1 MKILINKY
9 IKRDEYGSFISGK
22 VLFHSLP
29 TNDEYAQLADKGL
42 IVNLSK
48 GHNPNCDTNIVFLQ
62 NHNEHAGTFVSNSLM
77 DEYVRRVSLD
87 LTHVVSNYNME
98 IEETQS
104 AEARLEHMTTML
116 NDDLAPEPLVYDQ
129 KFVVANVEMLTQ
141 MMEYM
146 AEGMEIIYDD
156 PTDEEEE

>member
-9 IKRDEYGSFISGK
+9 IRRDGDGSFISAK
-22 VLFHSLP
+22 VLFQSLP
-29 TNDEYAQLADKGL
+29 TNDEYFQLGDKGL

-48 GHNPNCDTNIVFLQ
+48 SGNPECDTNIVSLQ
-62 NHNEHAGTFVSNSLM
+62 IHNAHAGTFTSNALM

-98 IEETQS
+98 LEETQS
-104 AEARLEHMTTML
+104 TEAKLEHVTTMH
-116 NDDLAPEPLVYDQ
+116 NDDLAPDPLADEP
-129 KFVVANVEMLTQ
+129 KFIVANMEMLAQ

-146 AEGMEIIYDD
+146 ADGIETIYYE
-156 PTDEEEE
+156 DEEEE

>member
-9 IKRDEYGSFISGK
+9 IKRDGDGSFISGK
-22 VLFHSLP
+22 VLFSSLP
-29 TNDEYAQLADKGL
+29 TNREYAQLGDKGL

-48 GHNPNCDTNIVFLQ
+48 SGNPNCDTNIVFLQ
-62 NHNEHAGTFVSNSLM
+62 NHNDHAGTFTSNALM
-77 DEYVRRVSLD
+77 DEYVRRVTHD
-87 LTHVVSNYNME
+87 LVERVDNYNME

-104 AEARLEHMTTML
+104 TESKLEHVTTMH

-129 KFVVANVEMLTQ
+129 KFVVANVEMLAQ

-146 AEGMEIIYDD
+146 AEGMEIIYD
-156 PTDEEEE
+156 EEEEEEE

>member
-9 IKRDEYGSFISGK
+9 IRRDGDGSFISAK
-22 VLFHSLP
+22 VLFQSLP
-29 TNDEYAQLADKGL
+29 TNDEYVHLGDKGL

-48 GHNPNCDTNIVFLQ
+48 SGNPECDTNIVSLQ
-62 NHNEHAGTFVSNSLM
+62 IHNAHAGTFTSNALM

-98 IEETQS
+98 LEETQS
-104 AEARLEHMTTML
+104 TEAKLEHVTTMH
-116 NDDLAPEPLVYDQ
+116 NDDLAPDPWADEP
-129 KFVVANVEMLTQ
+129 KFIVANMEMLAQ

-146 AEGMEIIYDD
+146 ADGIETIYYE
-156 PTDEEEE
+156 DEEEE

>member
-9 IKRDEYGSFISGK
+9 IKRDGDGIFISAK
-22 VLFHSLP
+22 VLFTSLP
-29 TNDEYAQLADKGL
+29 TNDEYVRIGDKEL

-48 GHNPNCDTNIVFLQ
+48 SGNPNCDTNIVSLQ
-62 NHNEHAGTFVSNSLM
+62 KHNDHAGTFVSNALM

-98 IEETQS
+98 LEETQS
-104 AEARLEHMTTML
+104 TEARLEHVTTMH
-116 NDDLAPEPLVYDQ
+116 NDDLAPLPDEP
-129 KFVVANVEMLTQ
+129 KFIVADMQMLAQ

-146 AEGMEIIYDD
+146 ADNIETIYYEDTEEDD
-156 PTDEEEE
+156 E